1 MAMGSNMD
9 GLKEPAFE
17 PSRYV
22 DVAGYGIR
30 ERRRLPLSF
39 WDPDRKQPQKDL
51 EPFWDVDTK

>member
-30 ERRRLPLSF
+30 EHRRLPLSF
-39 WDPDRKQPQKDL
+39 VL
-51 EPFWDVDTK
+51 LGS